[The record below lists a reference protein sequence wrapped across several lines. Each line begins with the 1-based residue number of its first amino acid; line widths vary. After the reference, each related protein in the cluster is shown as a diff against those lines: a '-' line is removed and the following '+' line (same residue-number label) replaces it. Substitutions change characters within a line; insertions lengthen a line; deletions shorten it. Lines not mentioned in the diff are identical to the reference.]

1 MTIAPTAAPMSTT
14 RESAVRRIESAVLRI
29 TVITGDVEVD
39 VSVPGGVAVAA
50 TVPALTALI
59 DERAD
64 PDPSPGPRSLSTMV
78 GVPLDA
84 RLSLLDNGVRDG
96 DVLVLHRGRESS
108 PPVFDDLTE
117 AVAVLGNGRSWARS
131 DSVVAATVVSTAALA
146 TAGWTATRTSGIPAA
161 ASLAVLAL
169 LTVVAACVCTAAR
182 VPSALSFGLRSTGCL
197 LAFAAGTMLVP
208 GQDAAADAVLGFAL
222 SAAASVV
229 TSMIAGRE
237 GRATFTAVSTV
248 SLVGAV
254 AAAVEALSDVPTV
267 TIAAVTAGVCT
278 LALTRAPRLSAARA
292 GIRLP
297 PVPLAD
303 AGARLDHP
311 GHEGPPTR
319 PSEAALVAAHESA
332 LADVDVVAERARTA
346 QQYLT
351 GYTTGL
357 SLLASAGAIVV
368 ATHDIAATVDPG
380 RLAAAAAIASVL
392 CCRGRVGVDRLRCAV
407 AVTAGVAAVLV
418 VLAVGAST
426 RADLWPWWTGAA
438 VAVGVLAIL
447 IGVVA
452 PGRRFSP
459 VARRAAELAELAVV
473 VSIVPLVCL
482 VVGAYSAARGL

>member
-1 MTIAPTAAPMSTT
+1 MTIAPTAAPISTT
-14 RESAVRRIESAVLRI
+14 GEPAVRRIESAVLRI
-29 TVITGDVEVD
+29 TVIAEDVEVD

-50 TVPALTALI
+50 TVPALTELI
-59 DERAD
+59 DQRTD
-64 PDPSPGPRSLSTMV
+64 SSRPPGPRSLSTMV
-78 GVPLDA
+78 GVPLEP

-96 DVLVLHRGRESS
+96 DTVVLHRGRESS

-117 AVAVLGNGRSWARS
+117 AVAVLGDSSSWTRS
-131 DSVVAATVVSTAALA
+131 DSIVAATVVSSTALA
-146 TAGWTATRTSGIPAA
+146 IAGWTATRTSGAPAA
-161 ASLAVLAL
+161 ATLAALAM
-169 LTVVAACVCTAAR
+169 LTVMAACVCVAAR
-182 VPSALSFGLRSTGCL
+182 LPSSLSFGLRSAGCL

-208 GQDAAADAVLGFAL
+208 GRDAAADAVLGFAL

-229 TSMIAGRE
+229 TSMIAGRQ

-254 AAAVEALSDVPTV
+254 ASAVEALSDVPTV
-267 TIAAVTAGVCT
+267 TIAAITAGVCT

-311 GHEGPPTR
+311 GHEAPPTR
-319 PSEAALVAAHESA
+319 PSDAALVAAHESA
-332 LADVDVVAERARTA
+332 LSDVGVVAERARTA

-357 SLLASAGAIVV
+357 SLLASVGAIVV
-368 ATHDIAATVDPG
+368 ATHGIATNVDPG
-380 RLAAAAAIASVL
+380 RLAAAGAIALVL

-407 AVTAGVAAVLV
+407 AVVTGVAAVLV
-418 VLAVGAST
+418 VLAVGAHT
-426 RADLWPWWTGAA
+426 RPELWQWWTGAA

-459 VARRAAELAELAVV
+459 VARRAGELCELAVV